1 MPIKLG
7 FKDVIFVME
16 DVDAASKV
24 VQRRDGLTGGG
35 AARVTNAVQQLTPE
49 EKANLVGGVELTPW
63 RLLLSSSDGD
73 VKELV
78 EELMGK
84 STRLKAAA
92 IDPENVRAAAAG
104 LRMPKPPEPSN
115 DRERAELEKKSAAE
129 RAVDAA
135 QKVRAML
142 GVGLTTEGAC
152 TLRHFISS
160 PPRPFPLFRC
170 TACSAS
176 RTTGERRRSPSSE
189 GRRRRSNGC

>member
-84 STRLKAAA
+84 SPRLKAAA

-142 GVGLTTEGAC
+142 ERTADGAH
-152 TLRHFISS
+152 TPYAFSA
-160 PPRPFPLFRC
+160 RPFPLFRC
-170 TACSAS
+170 TASSTS
-176 RTTGERRRSPSSE
+176 RTTGERRRSRSCE